1 MLALLREQ
9 HDAGQTIVMV
19 THDPRVGALADRL
32 LLMED
37 GRFTA
42 ATTALSGAPPT
53 LQDLSALTP

>member
-1 MLALLREQ
+1 
-9 HDAGQTIVMV
+9 
-19 THDPRVGALADRL
+19 VGALADRL

-42 ATTALSGAPPT
+42 STTTPGEAQPT